1 MGFRQ
6 QHRTWSQGQEPVST
20 GSGDGFLPAAV
31 SRRSRVLL
39 IQQELFYGVW
49 QRQRGN
55 QMESVFAKRSSHGH
69 AAQIEQGPGDTWN
82 AWEERE
88 RQRERLN
95 ASPNPTDQR
104 LAVRTSGA
112 APTLAAT
119 SHLQRRAGPGEEGL
133 VICST
138 LWNSLDRETELATA
152 RPSRCDRL
160 PSALCQPL
168 LLVPPRSS
176 KGV

>member
-1 MGFRQ
+1 
-6 QHRTWSQGQEPVST
+6 
-20 GSGDGFLPAAV
+20 
-31 SRRSRVLL
+31 
-39 IQQELFYGVW
+39 
-49 QRQRGN
+49 
-55 QMESVFAKRSSHGH
+55 MESVFAKRSSHGH
-69 AAQIEQGPGDTWN
+69 AAQIQQGPGDTWN

-119 SHLQRRAGPGEEGL
+119 SHLQRRAGPGEKGL
-133 VICST
+133 AICST

-152 RPSRCDRL
+152 RPSRCDKL
-160 PSALCQPL
+160 PSVSLCSWSLPEAPRGSEGDGPSNTGGGQADNFALGQNSLAVSLP
-168 LLVPPRSS
+168 V
-176 KGV
+176 KQA